1 MIMMAR
7 KNSTYQFVA
16 MLLQFNFNVKVNRT
30 TEGDDL
36 PDVLEVHSM
45 KYNETNTMT
54 VYGSIDDNGTF
65 TIPTEDMKKDLA
77 DLMAVVNYA
86 DGTVVVYR
94 RDFFLKN
101 VKQLIKD
108 GAMNKLDNGD
118 WELYPEALSGLFKL
132 HKREGDYEKGSLDHV
147 LWEHEGRMAY
157 YYQRVEMNFKRDV
170 V

>member
-65 TIPTEDMKKDLA
+65 TIPTEEMKKDLA

-86 DGTVVVYR
+86 DGTVAVYR

-132 HKREGDYEKGSLDHV
+132 HQADDGGQNLDYV

-157 YYQRVEMNFKRDV
+157 YMQRVEMNFKRDV

>member
-54 VYGSIDDNGTF
+54 VYGSIDENGTF

-101 VKQLIKD
+101 VKQLVDD
-108 GAMNKLDNGD
+108 GAITKLEDGS
-118 WELYPEALSGLFKL
+118 WQIYPEALSGIFKL
-132 HKREGDYEKGSLDHV
+132 HQADDGGQNLDYV